1 MNVCRGWKREEEMS
15 GELGTWKEHAHS
27 LEVETLKYLSVI
39 EKSHERLQRLEEEN
53 KRLVT
58 SNDECGQ
65 SLKDALQEIMLLAN
79 ELAKLEQE
87 KDLQMGRTLQQAAAL
102 QKAQEQLQAAS
113 ERDVCLVSE
122 LKELDAERAE
132 LQFKVR
138 EMQVQ
143 VQDLSADNVHVVAE
157 VRRLDQKLEAV
168 TSEKRG
174 LASQVDQLLQDRQR
188 RDVEVAEELGT
199 WKEHVRNLESEKLEF
214 LSSAEAL
221 NQQIWRLGDE
231 KKKLINESNQSLQ
244 ELWGEN
250 ARLKK
255 EIGKLEAEKDRQE
268 GERLELVA
276 GLQTV
281 WEKLQAAN
289 ERETF
294 LTKEVT
300 GLQGWRDAELTGFV
314 AKIQELQQQLQEL
327 TEKYDFVVTQ
337 SLETSRML
345 DELQMDKV
353 QLGKKV
359 SELVLERETREEEI
373 AREKVTWKEQLEA
386 EKSKLQSESE
396 NLKSVSEDLNE
407 QLQRSGE
414 EIRQLGMRSAELS
427 KMLEELQ
434 EEKARLVGELDKLE
448 EVKEQQ
454 EGERLELAAKLQV
467 AWNQLSEVRDSE
479 THLTSEL
486 QILREERETERLK
499 SAAEVQDLECQLHQ
513 VQEDKGQ
520 LLIRVQELTQTL
532 EMLHDAKELQETNS
546 QLSIEVVKLEQ
557 EKVIIDTERLQLIGE
572 TQALKL
578 QVQNVERDKSKLA
591 SEIEELNQWL
601 HRPAAEKR
609 QLVTKL
615 DEVMQMLHRLQV
627 DNSQLVSKL
636 EMLEQ
641 EMETT
646 KKENGV
652 LKLEVH
658 RLKEERSSLISE
670 HEESYLLHM
679 QQLEMEMAG
688 LVKSSILVQELGAE
702 ISTLKAYVFMLVEE
716 KGNLRLAIKMDE
728 VTQLLQILHV
738 GNFQLVGKVHKLE
751 QEGEKRTEENRK
763 LSLQVRRLDDEMK
776 RSNSELEESHLQL
789 QQLEEEMAS
798 LEKSSSLVQDLGGQ
812 ISALKSHVFVLVE
825 EKENVLSDARVVQ
838 EQIQDVIQEG
848 GQVLSPNIISQEEHP
863 QELEMVNDHLAS
875 TLVQSEDELRGE
887 KSELT
892 EQLDSYKQH
901 DASRI
906 ALENSGDVTDSTQM
920 L

>member
-1 MNVCRGWKREEEMS
+1 MGIMSFPFVLQSKDQIENILEDRSKLVASQLQTALEQIQAAAESEALSASELRGLQEERHHEKASFAAEVWKLVQQGLGKESICLMNGVNQPSQFQIKEVRMANRVDKAILEGCRRDDEQITTQGKEHAKSLDLEKLKTLSTMDDLGKWVQRLEEEENRQWVTACNESRHSRQDESVAEGLLADVTGMKETEQQEVQRLELGAESQMVQEQLQADGKIGIPEEAASQEEKDNEEATNSSSQLMELQQQLKTLDQENEKLASRFQAVEQLLKECNNKNDQLSMQLQQREKREEEMS

-132 LQFKVR
+132 LQFQVR
-138 EMQVQ
+138 EMQMQ
-143 VQDLSADNVHVVAE
+143 VQDLSADNVHVAAE

-168 TSEKRG
+168 ASEKRG
-174 LASQVDQLLQDRQR
+174 LSSQVDQLVQDRQR
-188 RDVEVAEELGT
+188 RDVEVAEELST

-294 LTKEVT
+294 LMKELT
-300 GLQGWRDAELTGFV
+300 GLQGCRDAELTGFV

-386 EKSKLQSESE
+386 EKSKLQSESA

-434 EEKARLVGELDKLE
+434 EEKAQLVGELDKLE

-486 QILREERETERLK
+486 QVLREERETERLK

-520 LLIRVQELTQTL
+520 FLTRVQELTQTL
-532 EMLHDAKELQETNS
+532 EMLHDAKVLLGWGVRMGYRRRS
-546 QLSIEVVKLEQ
+546 
-557 EKVIIDTERLQLIGE
+557 
-572 TQALKL
+572 
-578 QVQNVERDKSKLA
+578 
-591 SEIEELNQWL
+591 L
-601 HRPAAEKR
+601 HC
-609 QLVTKL
+609 
-615 DEVMQMLHRLQV
+615 
-627 DNSQLVSKL
+627 
-636 EMLEQ
+636 
-641 EMETT
+641 
-646 KKENGV
+646 
-652 LKLEVH
+652 
-658 RLKEERSSLISE
+658 
-670 HEESYLLHM
+670 
-679 QQLEMEMAG
+679 
-688 LVKSSILVQELGAE
+688 
-702 ISTLKAYVFMLVEE
+702 
-716 KGNLRLAIKMDE
+716 
-728 VTQLLQILHV
+728 
-738 GNFQLVGKVHKLE
+738 
-751 QEGEKRTEENRK
+751 
-763 LSLQVRRLDDEMK
+763 LSL
-776 RSNSELEESHLQL
+776 
-789 QQLEEEMAS
+789 
-798 LEKSSSLVQDLGGQ
+798 
-812 ISALKSHVFVLVE
+812 
-825 EKENVLSDARVVQ
+825 
-838 EQIQDVIQEG
+838 
-848 GQVLSPNIISQEEHP
+848 
-863 QELEMVNDHLAS
+863 
-875 TLVQSEDELRGE
+875 
-887 KSELT
+887 
-892 EQLDSYKQH
+892 
-901 DASRI
+901 
-906 ALENSGDVTDSTQM
+906 
-920 L
+920 

>member
-1 MNVCRGWKREEEMS
+1 MGIMSFPFAVQSKDQIESILEDRSKLVASQLQTALEQIQAAAESEALSASELRGLQEERHHEKASFDAEVWKLVQQGLGKESICLMNGVNQPSQVQIKEVQVANKVDQAILEGCRRGDEQITTQGKEHAKSLDLEKLKTLSMMDDLGKWVQRLEEEENRQWVTASNESRHSQQNESVADVTGMKETEQQEVQRLEPGAESQMVQEQLQADGKIGIPKEAASQEEKDNEEATNSSSQLMELQQQLKTLEQENEKLASRFQAVEQLLKECNNENEQLSMQLQQREKREEEMS

-532 EMLHDAKELQETNS
+532 EMLHDAKVLLGWGVRMGYRRHN
-546 QLSIEVVKLEQ
+546 
-557 EKVIIDTERLQLIGE
+557 
-572 TQALKL
+572 
-578 QVQNVERDKSKLA
+578 
-591 SEIEELNQWL
+591 L
-601 HRPAAEKR
+601 HC
-609 QLVTKL
+609 
-615 DEVMQMLHRLQV
+615 
-627 DNSQLVSKL
+627 
-636 EMLEQ
+636 
-641 EMETT
+641 
-646 KKENGV
+646 
-652 LKLEVH
+652 
-658 RLKEERSSLISE
+658 
-670 HEESYLLHM
+670 
-679 QQLEMEMAG
+679 
-688 LVKSSILVQELGAE
+688 
-702 ISTLKAYVFMLVEE
+702 
-716 KGNLRLAIKMDE
+716 
-728 VTQLLQILHV
+728 
-738 GNFQLVGKVHKLE
+738 
-751 QEGEKRTEENRK
+751 
-763 LSLQVRRLDDEMK
+763 LSL
-776 RSNSELEESHLQL
+776 
-789 QQLEEEMAS
+789 
-798 LEKSSSLVQDLGGQ
+798 
-812 ISALKSHVFVLVE
+812 
-825 EKENVLSDARVVQ
+825 
-838 EQIQDVIQEG
+838 
-848 GQVLSPNIISQEEHP
+848 
-863 QELEMVNDHLAS
+863 
-875 TLVQSEDELRGE
+875 
-887 KSELT
+887 
-892 EQLDSYKQH
+892 
-901 DASRI
+901 
-906 ALENSGDVTDSTQM
+906 
-920 L
+920 

>member
-1 MNVCRGWKREEEMS
+1 MWKESSYFIVMGIMSFPFAVQSKDQIESILEDRSKLVASQLQTALEQIQAAAESEALSASELRGLQEERHHEKASFAAEVWNLVQQDLGEESICLMNSVKQPSQLQIEEVQVANKVDKAILEGCRRDDKQITTPGKEHAKSLDLEKLKTLSVMDDLGKWVQRLEEEENRQWVTACNESRHSWQNESVAEGLLADVTGMKETEQQEVQRLELGAESQVVQGQLQADGKIGIPEEAASQEEKDNEEATNSSSQLMELQQQLKTLDQENEKLASRFQAVEQLLKECNNENEQLIMQLQQREKREEEMS
-15 GELGTWKEHAHS
+15 GELGTWKERAHS

-87 KDLQMGRTLQQAAAL
+87 KDLQMERTLQQAAAL

-113 ERDVCLVSE
+113 EHDVCLVSE

-132 LQFKVR
+132 LQFKVQ
-138 EMQVQ
+138 EMQMQ
-143 VQDLSADNVHVVAE
+143 VQDLSADNVHVAAE
-157 VRRLDQKLEAV
+157 VRQLDQKLEAV
-168 TSEKRG
+168 ASEKRG
-174 LASQVDQLLQDRQR
+174 LACQVDQLVQDRQR

-255 EIGKLEAEKDRQE
+255 EIGKLDAEKDRQE

-276 GLQTV
+276 GLQTM

-294 LTKEVT
+294 LMKELT

-327 TEKYDFVVTQ
+327 TEKYEFVVTQ

-396 NLKSVSEDLNE
+396 NLKSVSEDLTE

-434 EEKARLVGELDKLE
+434 EEKAQLVGELDKLE

-486 QILREERETERLK
+486 QIHREERETERLK

-520 LLIRVQELTQTL
+520 LLTRVQELTQTL
-532 EMLHDAKELQETNS
+532 EMLRDAKVLLVWGLRMGYRRHS
-546 QLSIEVVKLEQ
+546 
-557 EKVIIDTERLQLIGE
+557 
-572 TQALKL
+572 
-578 QVQNVERDKSKLA
+578 
-591 SEIEELNQWL
+591 L
-601 HRPAAEKR
+601 HC
-609 QLVTKL
+609 
-615 DEVMQMLHRLQV
+615 
-627 DNSQLVSKL
+627 
-636 EMLEQ
+636 
-641 EMETT
+641 
-646 KKENGV
+646 
-652 LKLEVH
+652 
-658 RLKEERSSLISE
+658 
-670 HEESYLLHM
+670 
-679 QQLEMEMAG
+679 
-688 LVKSSILVQELGAE
+688 
-702 ISTLKAYVFMLVEE
+702 
-716 KGNLRLAIKMDE
+716 
-728 VTQLLQILHV
+728 
-738 GNFQLVGKVHKLE
+738 
-751 QEGEKRTEENRK
+751 
-763 LSLQVRRLDDEMK
+763 LSL
-776 RSNSELEESHLQL
+776 
-789 QQLEEEMAS
+789 
-798 LEKSSSLVQDLGGQ
+798 
-812 ISALKSHVFVLVE
+812 
-825 EKENVLSDARVVQ
+825 
-838 EQIQDVIQEG
+838 
-848 GQVLSPNIISQEEHP
+848 
-863 QELEMVNDHLAS
+863 
-875 TLVQSEDELRGE
+875 
-887 KSELT
+887 
-892 EQLDSYKQH
+892 
-901 DASRI
+901 
-906 ALENSGDVTDSTQM
+906 
-920 L
+920 